1 MTKTPQTTQA
11 PLVVV
16 QNLTHRFSEPGRFGK
31 RVPLTV
37 LDRLSFTLGA
47 NEVVG
52 LMGPSGVGKS
62 TLARLLMGLERPS
75 SGEIRIE
82 GLAPQVWRQTHPGAM
97 AAVFQDYTSALNPE
111 LTILESL
118 SEPYRLRERIEGA
131 KGVEAATLPDFGAW
145 LAAVG
150 LSPALLTRYPHEL
163 SGGQCQRVALVR
175 AVKSDARLVVF
186 DEALSALDAVHQTE
200 LLTFLAA
207 ERQRL
212 ASEGKSCL
220 WVFISHDPEAVAMIA
235 SRLIVLRDGHIA
247 CDTTPFDYF
256 SQGASNAKS
265 L

>member
-1 MTKTPQTTQA
+1 MVKTPQTTQD

-16 QNLTHRFSEPGRFGK
+16 KDLTHRFSEPGRFTSHAA
-31 RVPLTV
+31 LTV
-37 LDRLSFTLGA
+37 LDRLSFALET
-47 NEVVG
+47 NDVVG

-75 SGEIRIE
+75 AGEVTIE
-82 GLAPQVWRQTHPGAM
+82 GLAPQVWRRANPGAM

-118 SEPYRLRERIEGA
+118 SEPYRLRGCTQTA
-131 KGVEAATLPDFGAW
+131 KGIKDASFPDFESW
-145 LAAVG
+145 LEAVG
-150 LSPALLTRYPHEL
+150 LSPALLSRYPHEL
-163 SGGQCQRVALVR
+163 SGGQCQRAALVR

-200 LLTFLAA
+200 LLTFLKA

-212 ASEGKSCL
+212 ATEGKSCL
-220 WVFISHDPEAVAMIA
+220 WVFISHDPEAIAMIA
-235 SRLIVLRDGHIA
+235 TRLIVLREGHIA
-247 CDTTPFDYF
+247 CDTTPQAYWSEHLAD
-256 SQGASNAKS
+256 AKS

>member
-1 MTKTPQTTQA
+1 MIKTPQTAHA

-16 QNLTHRFSEPGRFGK
+16 KELTHGFSEPGRLGK
-31 RVPLTV
+31 HTPLTV

-47 NEVVG
+47 NDVVG

-75 SGEIRIE
+75 SGEITIE
-82 GLAPQVWRQTHPGAM
+82 GLAPYVWRQTYPGAM

-118 SEPYRLRERIEGA
+118 SEPYRLRERTPVA
-131 KGVEAATLPDFGAW
+131 KGLDDPTLPDFGAW

-175 AVKSDARLVVF
+175 AVKSNARMVVF

-200 LLTFLAA
+200 LLTFLAT

-212 ASEGKSCL
+212 AMEGKPCL

-247 CDTTPFDYF
+247 YDTTPLDYW
-256 SQGASNAKS
+256 SRRAIDAKS